1 MFNVIHNA
9 VIAIY
14 SSIAA
19 YLNFACTQALHVC
32 ALDNAVLMTDQ
43 IRSDYNVKVG
53 TSTAEV
59 QALDPVRFTSSY

>member
-1 MFNVIHNA
+1 
-9 VIAIY
+9 
-14 SSIAA
+14 
-19 YLNFACTQALHVC
+19 VC